1 MGRIMRRIGTGSAT
15 QRVELGGYTEP
26 QKITENLEQGTNYST
41 YIATEFK
48 ASATVKGSIVKV
60 SLSFN
65 AKTAS
70 SSSGWKQIYTL
81 PDGIPKPSSNE
92 AVNTIS
98 SANKMQQF
106 LVSTTGDVSIN
117 GGYGTTN
124 AELCSA
130 EIIYIV

>member
-1 MGRIMRRIGTGSAT
+1 MGRIMLATSAST
-15 QRVELGGYTEP
+15 DEEYGGYTEP
-26 QKITENLEQGTNYST
+26 QITADDLEQGTNYST
-41 YIATEFK
+41 YIATQFK
-48 ASATVKGSIVKV
+48 ASATAKGSIVKV

-81 PDGIPKPSSNE
+81 PNGIPKPSSNE

>member
-1 MGRIMRRIGTGSAT
+1 MGRIMLATSAST
-15 QRVELGGYTEP
+15 DEEYGGYTEP
-26 QKITENLEQGTNYST
+26 QITTKNLVQGTNYSA
-41 YIATEFK
+41 YIGTEFK
-48 ASATVKGSIVKV
+48 ASATTKGSIAKV

-65 AKTAS
+65 AKAVS

-117 GGYGTTN
+117 GGYGTAN
-124 AELCSA
+124 SELCVA